1 MSSEED
7 NNAEDEV
14 SFDDEFTVI
23 TTDVN
28 EDQQRSG
35 PTCDNKGQDGHDGK
49 EKRKAP
55 VVEIFNVNKDS
66 NENFIPPR
74 KRFKVVSQSDA
85 YKWVLPNSMAEYE
98 NENMRS
104 LTIS

>member
-14 SFDDEFTVI
+14 SFDDELTVI
-23 TTDVN
+23 TDVNNLTDVK

-35 PTCDNKGQDGHDGK
+35 PTGDNKGQDGYDGK
-49 EKRKAP
+49 GKRKTP
-55 VVEIFNVNKDS
+55 DVKDS
-66 NENFIPPR
+66 SENFIPPG

-85 YKWVLPNSMAEYE
+85 YKWVLPNSMSE
-98 NENMRS
+98 
-104 LTIS
+104 